1 MHMRIAATLIFLCLL
16 FAALGFNVDASE
28 AAAET
33 VFDWRPPEFAATTAA
48 GTVFN
53 YPADLQGTTVILFWA
68 SWCPFCKALM
78 PHLQSIIDEYNHEVR
93 VLALNIREDG
103 NPEEFLKEYGYEFL
117 LIPQADEIA
126 ESWGVKGT
134 PGLYLADESGQVVFN
149 LRAIPKNAYPP
160 ERFANNEELKRYQK
174 AARGAPFWAAHLRK
188 AIDRLEG
195 D

>member
-1 MHMRIAATLIFLCLL
+1 MYKPIVLTVIFLCLSS
-16 FAALGFNVDASE
+16 AGVKAHASE
-28 AAAET
+28 AAEQTAYN
-33 VFDWRPPEFAATTAA
+33 WQPPAFVAKTAA
-48 GTVFN
+48 GMPFQ
-53 YPADLQGTTVILFWA
+53 YPADLQGPTIVLFWA

-78 PHLQSIIDEYNHEVR
+78 PHLQSIIDEYNYEIR
-93 VLALNIREDG
+93 VLALNIREDED
-103 NPEEFLKEYGYEFL
+103 PVEFLKEYGYEFL
-117 LIPQADEIA
+117 LVPEAEEIA

-134 PGLYLADESGQVVFN
+134 PGLYLADQSGKVVFN

-160 ERFANNEELKRYQK
+160 ERFANNEELKMYQK

>member
-1 MHMRIAATLIFLCLL
+1 MQTRLAPMLFFLALILSMSG
-16 FAALGFNVDASE
+16 ADAHASE
-28 AAAET
+28 TPAET
-33 VFDWRPPEFAATTAA
+33 VFDWRPPEFAAKTVA
-48 GTVFN
+48 GNTFH
-53 YPADLQGTTVILFWA
+53 YPADLQGTTIVLFWA

-78 PHLQSIIDEYNHEVR
+78 PHLQSIIDEYNYEVR
-93 VLALNIREDG
+93 VLALNIREDE
-103 NPEEFLKEYGYEFL
+103 NPEEYLKEYGYEFL
-117 LIPQADEIA
+117 LIPEAEEIA

-134 PGLYLADESGQVVFN
+134 PGLYLADKSGQVVFN

-160 ERFANNEELKRYQK
+160 ERFANNEELKMYQK